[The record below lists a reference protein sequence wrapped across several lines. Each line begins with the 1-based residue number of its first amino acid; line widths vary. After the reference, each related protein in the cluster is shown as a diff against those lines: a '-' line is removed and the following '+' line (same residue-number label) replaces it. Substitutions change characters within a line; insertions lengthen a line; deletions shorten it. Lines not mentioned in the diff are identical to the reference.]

1 MFLQTT
7 NTLTQLLF
15 GEDQIVVFFI
25 TGVGLIQ
32 TLFNFSMTSFGWK
45 RKTGE
50 KVCRPSSSAFENE
63 SKEDG
68 HDGLGNTLADGGEFL
83 GPPNKLIRLED
94 AIAKS
99 RRLKQEGA
107 VLAEA
112 ERWLFIFNLLVFKN
126 IYRYPVFKWCSLSLT
141 ADA

>member
-1 MFLQTT
+1 
-7 NTLTQLLF
+7 
-15 GEDQIVVFFI
+15 
-25 TGVGLIQ
+25 
-32 TLFNFSMTSFGWK
+32 MTSFGWK

-50 KVCRPSSSAFENE
+50 KVCRPSSSAFEKE
-63 SKEDG
+63 SKEVLEDG

-112 ERWLFIFNLLVFKN
+112 ERCLFIF
-126 IYRYPVFKWCSLSLT
+126 
-141 ADA
+141 

>member
-1 MFLQTT
+1 
-7 NTLTQLLF
+7 
-15 GEDQIVVFFI
+15 
-25 TGVGLIQ
+25 
-32 TLFNFSMTSFGWK
+32 MTSFGWK

-50 KVCRPSSSAFENE
+50 KVCRPSSSAFEKE

-68 HDGLGNTLADGGEFL
+68 HDGGLGNTLADGGEFI

-112 ERWLFIFNLLVFKN
+112 ERCLFIFLF
-126 IYRYPVFKWCSLSLT
+126 ISFQEYIACFKWCSLSLT
-141 ADA
+141 ADRDITYKLSEWSV